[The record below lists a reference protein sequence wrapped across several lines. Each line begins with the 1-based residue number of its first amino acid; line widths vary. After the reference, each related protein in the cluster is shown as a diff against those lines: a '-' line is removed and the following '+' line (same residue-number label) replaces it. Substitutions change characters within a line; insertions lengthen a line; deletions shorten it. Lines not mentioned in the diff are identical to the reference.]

1 MRSNRFW
8 MHCARHAYEHG
19 RNDVPGHLLQ
29 NCRSTALLV
38 SPPDNDIHN
47 ATGPDRLRLK
57 KNDGLANGDRMTD
70 SEFRTVAPPPERST
84 YGMRQSVQL
93 FASGEGID
101 QQNFTFVS
109 PSFSPP
115 PFGSGDRLHKIIFCS
130 ENDTQWSRESVSSK
144 RSSVY

>member
-1 MRSNRFW
+1 
-8 MHCARHAYEHG
+8 
-19 RNDVPGHLLQ
+19 
-29 NCRSTALLV
+29 
-38 SPPDNDIHN
+38 
-47 ATGPDRLRLK
+47 
-57 KNDGLANGDRMTD
+57 MTD

-115 PFGSGDRLHKIIFCS
+115 PSDRETDSTKLSFAQRTTRNGRVNRFLQKDPAFINRLSRKYPKFVPSILSFRFVDMHLS
-130 ENDTQWSRESVSSK
+130 TQ
-144 RSSVY
+144 